1 MPDVDLP
8 HAIDLCGRRVA
19 YRVRRSARARGG
31 RVRVGPGDVCVVLP
45 ARAAMAHAPR
55 LMRAN
60 ARWVVETLDAADR
73 RLAGRVA
80 AAGLAPGRMLLRG
93 AITPVSLGPASITA
107 AAVRAPDA
115 AALAA
120 LLRRTARRD
129 LSASVDRH
137 RGHVA
142 RPPFRLSVRDGR
154 TRWGSCSSR
163 GTLSFSFRIVMAPP
177 ATLDYLVVHE
187 LVHLDHPNH
196 SPAFW
201 RRVRDLCPDLD
212 VHERWLREHEA
223 VVMRPL
229 AAVMPRPAGA

>member
-1 MPDVDLP
+1 MPDVALP
-8 HAIDLCGRRVA
+8 HTIDLHGRRVA
-19 YRVRRSARARGG
+19 YRVKRSARARGG

-45 ARAAMAHAPR
+45 ARAAVSHAPR

-73 RLAGRVA
+73 RLAGLVA
-80 AAGLAPGRMLLRG
+80 AAGLGPGRMLLRG
-93 AITPVSLGPASITA
+93 DLTPVSLGPSSISDA
-107 AAVRAPDA
+107 GVRAPDA

-129 LSASVDRH
+129 LADSVDRH
-137 RGHVA
+137 RRHVA
-142 RPPFRLSVRDGR
+142 RPPSRLSVRDGR

-201 RRVRDLCPDLD
+201 RRVRELCPDLEA
-212 VHERWLREHEA
+212 HERWLREHEA
-223 VVMRPL
+223 IVMRPL
-229 AAVMPRPAGA
+229 SACLPAET